1 MFGYNNFMVPTHKI
15 FASLAYPHH
24 ETVHILSMPPTML
37 RKPRVA
43 QSRSPLLRA
52 QLQRA
57 SATASTRSREHHLQS
72 EDKERPYWRIFEAA
86 GDGLI
91 LNDVETGLVVEAN
104 PAASAIHGYTR
115 KEFIDL
121 HPNTYIHPH
130 SYPQFTKWLQM
141 VQSGNDFAATAVHMR
156 RDGSPFTVEVRG
168 TGCTYQDRLCL
179 LSVVRDV
186 SDRLQAEQLLR
197 RQVEARTREQST
209 LLEISQT
216 LASAL
221 ELKPGLILDQLRV
234 IIEYTNA
241 VLFALEELDLVAL
254 AVRGPKRLKQ
264 AMPFR
269 IRLDDS
275 ENQAA
280 LLNEHQP
287 QQIADV
293 WSAEPAAQMLR
304 SLLND
309 QAAVLLEGVKAW
321 MWVPLAVKGRV
332 IGGIGIAHTEAD
344 TFTTHQANLALTM
357 ANQAAITMVNAQ
369 LYEQA
374 QTLAALQE
382 RQRLAQN
389 LHDAVNQSLFSA
401 GLIAEVLPRLWVRD
415 PAKGRQSLEDL
426 RRLTRGALAEMRG
439 LLAELR
445 PQVLIDSELGDLL
458 RQLANAFTGRTNIP
472 VVVTVVGEGALQ
484 EQGALPAD
492 VQVAFY
498 RLCQEAFNN
507 IAKHARASQV
517 AILLEYDAGALELH
531 IRDDGQGFDPE
542 HTPSGHYGLSMMRER
557 AEAVG
562 MVLSVTSQPGHGTEI
577 AIRWTEL
584 SEQKA
589 L

>member
-1 MFGYNNFMVPTHKI
+1 MLAHKQE
-15 FASLAYPHH
+15 YY
-24 ETVHILSMPPTML
+24 
-37 RKPRVA
+37 
-43 QSRSPLLRA
+43 
-52 QLQRA
+52 
-57 SATASTRSREHHLQS
+57 LQS
-72 EDKERPYWRIFEAA
+72 ENKDRPYRRIFDAA
-86 GDGLI
+86 SDGLI
-91 LNDVETGLVVEAN
+91 LNEVETGVVVEAN
-104 PAASAIHGYTR
+104 PAASAMHGYTR
-115 KEFIDL
+115 EQFIGL
-121 HPNTYIHPH
+121 HTTTYVHPDNHSQFADWVQAVQVANVFEATVIHI
-130 SYPQFTKWLQM
+130 
-141 VQSGNDFAATAVHMR
+141 R
-156 RDGSPFTVEVRG
+156 RDGSPFTIEVRG
-168 TGCTYQDRLCL
+168 TGCAYQDRLCL

-186 SDRLQAEQLLR
+186 GARVQAEQLLR
-197 RQVEARTREQST
+197 QQVETRTREQSA

-254 AVRGPKRLKQ
+254 AVRGPQRLEQ

-269 IRLDDS
+269 IRLDDL
-275 ENQAA
+275 ETQAA

-287 QQIADV
+287 QRIADV
-293 WSAEPAAQMLR
+293 WSDEPAAQLLR

-309 QAAVLLEGVKAW
+309 QAAVLIEEVKAW
-321 MWVPLAVKGRV
+321 MWIPLAVKGRV
-332 IGGIGIAHTEAD
+332 IGGIGIARAEAD

-374 QTLAALQE
+374 QTLATLQE

-401 GLIAEVLPRLWVRD
+401 GLIAEVLPRLWERD
-415 PAKGRQSLEDL
+415 PAKGRRSLEDL

-445 PQVLIDSELGDLL
+445 PQVLIDSELADLL
-458 RQLANAFTGRTNIP
+458 HQLGNAFTGRTDIP
-472 VVVTVVGEGALQ
+472 VAVTMVGKGALQ

-517 AILLEYDAGALELH
+517 AILLEYDATALELH

-542 HTPSGHYGLSMMRER
+542 QTLSGHYGLSMMRER
-557 AEAVG
+557 AEAADI
-562 MVLSVTSQPGHGTEI
+562 MLSVTSQPGHGTEI
-577 AIRWTEL
+577 VIRWTEL
-584 SEQKA
+584 SEGKA

>member
-1 MFGYNNFMVPTHKI
+1 
-15 FASLAYPHH
+15 
-24 ETVHILSMPPTML
+24 MPPTNLLHSGTAQYRPPHL
-37 RKPRVA
+37 RNE
-43 QSRSPLLRA
+43 L
-52 QLQRA
+52 QLT
-57 SATASTRSREHHLQS
+57 SATAPKRSQERRLPS
-72 EDKERPYWRIFEAA
+72 EDKERPYRRIFEAA
-86 GDGLI
+86 SDGLI
-91 LNDVETGLVVEAN
+91 INDVETGLVVEAN
-104 PAASAIHGYTR
+104 PAASVMHGYIR
-115 KEFIDL
+115 EEFIDL
-121 HPNTYIHPH
+121 HPTTYIHPD
-130 SYPQFTKWLQM
+130 SYPKFAEWVQT
-141 VQSGNDFAATAVHMR
+141 VQSGKDFAAIALHMR
-156 RDGSPFTVEVRG
+156 RDGSSLTVEVCG
-168 TGCTYQDRLCL
+168 SECTYQDRLCL

-186 SDRLQAEQLLR
+186 SARVRAEQLLR
-197 RQVEARTREQST
+197 QQVEARTREQST

-241 VLFALEELDLVAL
+241 VLFALEELDLDAL
-254 AVRGPKRLKQ
+254 AVRGPQRLEQ

-269 IRLDDS
+269 IRLNDP
-275 ENQAA
+275 ETQAA

-287 QQIADV
+287 QRIADV
-293 WSAEPAAQMLR
+293 WSDEPAAQLLR
-304 SLLND
+304 ALLND
-309 QAAVLLEGVKAW
+309 QAAMLIEGVKAW

-332 IGGIGIAHTEAD
+332 IGGIGIAHAEAD

-374 QTLAALQE
+374 QTLATLQE

-401 GLIAEVLPRLWVRD
+401 GLIAEVLPRLWERD
-415 PAKGRQSLEDL
+415 PARGQQSLEDL
-426 RRLTRGALAEMRG
+426 RRLIRGALAEMRG

-458 RQLANAFTGRTNIP
+458 HQLGSAFTGRTNIP
-472 VVVTVVGEGALQ
+472 VVVTVTG
-484 EQGALPAD
+484 QGPLPAN

-517 AILLEYDAGALELH
+517 TIQLEYDAGALELH

-542 HTPSGHYGLSMMRER
+542 RTPSGQYGLNMMRER
-557 AEAVG
+557 AESVG
-562 MVLSVTSQPGHGTEI
+562 MMLSVTSQSGHGTEI

-584 SEQKA
+584 PEQKVP
-589 L
+589 

>member
-1 MFGYNNFMVPTHKI
+1 MQPTYDFYACLTHLRHKM
-15 FASLAYPHH
+15 A
-24 ETVHILSMPPTML
+24 
-37 RKPRVA
+37 
-43 QSRSPLLRA
+43 
-52 QLQRA
+52 RA
-57 SATASTRSREHHLQS
+57 SDAPTAILLKPGAAKSRQMHLRDELHLASAAAPARSQERHLLS
-72 EDKERPYWRIFEAA
+72 EDTEWLYRRIFEAA
-86 GDGLI
+86 SDGLI
-91 LNDVETGLVVEAN
+91 LNDVETGLVIEAN
-104 PAASAIHGYTR
+104 PAASAMHGYTR
-115 KEFIDL
+115 EEFIGL
-121 HPNTYIHPH
+121 HTTTYIHPD
-130 SYPQFTKWLQM
+130 SYSQFTEW
-141 VQSGNDFAATAVHMR
+141 VQAVQGGNVFEATVIHIR
-156 RDGSPFTVEVRG
+156 RDGSPFTVEVGG
-168 TGCTYQDRLCL
+168 TGYIYQDRLHL

-186 SDRLQAEQLLR
+186 SARVQAEQLLR
-197 RQVEARTREQST
+197 QQVEARTREQST

-234 IIEYTNA
+234 IIEYTHA

-254 AVRGPKRLKQ
+254 AVRGPQSLEE
-264 AMPFR
+264 AMPFH
-269 IRLDDS
+269 ILINDP
-275 ENQAA
+275 ETQAA

-287 QQIADV
+287 QRIADV
-293 WSAEPAAQMLR
+293 WSAEPAAQLLR

-332 IGGIGIAHTEAD
+332 IGGISIAHAEPD

-374 QTLAALQE
+374 QTLATLQE

-401 GLIAEVLPRLWVRD
+401 GLIAEVLPRLWERD
-415 PAKGRQSLEDL
+415 PAKGRRSLEDL

-458 RQLANAFTGRTNIP
+458 NQLGNAFTGRTNIP

-492 VQVAFY
+492 VQVEFY

-517 AILLEYDAGALELH
+517 AIQLEYDAAAVDLH

-562 MVLSVTSQPGHGTEI
+562 MMLSVTSQPGHGTEI

-584 SEQKA
+584 SKQKA